1 MSESKLLKVFLCHAS
16 EDKPLVRE
24 LYYRLRDEGWM
35 DVWLDVEKLM
45 PGQDW
50 HLEIE
55 KAVEDANI
63 VIACISSRSVDKE
76 GYIQKELRSV
86 LSLAEEKPEG
96 AIFVIPLKLEDCLVP
111 RSLQDRQWVNYY
123 PSSQRD
129 QAYQRLL
136 TVLRMRAESLGI
148 LQIRQPGTQTVYS
161 VQEQTAPPPP
171 ATSNPATDVKRIHW
185 SIHPQVR
192 PHAFVIMPFGRRI
205 DMDGAIYEFNVIY
218 SQLIKPALED
228 AGFEAFRVDE
238 ETTSGDIQTDM
249 FQELLLADLCI
260 ADLSLDDVNVFYKM
274 GIRHSLRKRGIVH
287 IRANRPNM
295 SFDVFNVRTLPYHIT
310 MEGVPDMAFLER
322 DRAAIARIVLDTWAS
337 EPETIHS
344 PVFNLLEGMV
354 EPDRKTLRTP
364 LARGFWRE
372 YNQWRERVTV
382 AQRLK
387 QIGDILLL
395 TEEIQNPLIKE
406 EAIRET
412 GQALRNMDRHELA
425 LAQYRKGLEVNPRNI
440 FFRQE
445 EAFSLYR
452 LGRVDEAIVRLE
464 ILLQDVPNDGA
475 TLTQLGRIYR
485 EMWLDSWKEI
495 SDREARLQ
503 AAFNYC
509 HWLIKSF
516 ETYIKSFGYD
526 LNNSYPGVS
535 ALRLGRMLV
544 HLADRFD
551 DKNAPDPEIIRVRA
565 ILPELQ
571 GNLLFALELKA
582 RDEKADYWTLISLAE
597 LRVLT
602 GSSPQEVSRAYRRAL
617 MTSRR
622 NQYNIQ
628 SSLAQLDMLRLL
640 DLRPEF
646 VTAGINILKEEL
658 YAIRGEKALQEAPIK
673 TKAEAGKMEQEK
685 RNRQVFLFTGYMM
698 SHSGKSEKQLSPENE
713 PSLQDAIQTVLDKYG
728 AGPDD
733 LAITTGLGAGSELI
747 FVECCVE
754 RALSVKVYFPS
765 AESPYIREFVSP
777 CGETW
782 VDRFFKMRNHPL
794 VQDYYQAARV
804 GLPRE
809 GDNLH
814 QRNNRWALYSALAY
828 GLDNVHLVAV
838 WDGKEEPSSDL
849 DSRQVRHMVDLVR
862 DVGGRIEQ
870 IHPGKLIR
878 SLPVKTTPK
887 KNKNVLSPQ
896 RKVRK

>member
-1 MSESKLLKVFLCHAS
+1 MPESKLLKVFLCHAS

-55 KAVEDANI
+55 KAVEEANI

-96 AIFVIPLKLEDCLVP
+96 AIFVIPLKLEDCPMP

-136 TVLRMRAESLGI
+136 TVLKMRAESLEI
-148 LQIRQPGTQTVYS
+148 LQTRQTGPQLVYS
-161 VQEQTAPPPP
+161 TQGQPAPAPS
-171 ATSNPATDVKRIHW
+171 ATPSLAADMERIPW
-185 SIHPQVR
+185 SIRPQVC

-205 DMDGAIYEFNVIY
+205 DMDGAIYEFNRIY
-218 SQLIKPALED
+218 RLLIKPALED

-260 ADLSLDDVNVFYKM
+260 ADLSIDDVNVFYKM

-295 SFDVFNVRTLPYHIT
+295 SFDVFNVRTLPYHLT
-310 MEGVPDMAFLER
+310 LEGVPDPAFLER

-337 EPETIHS
+337 EPDNIHS
-344 PVFNLLEGMV
+344 PVFNLLEGMA
-354 EPDRKTLRTP
+354 EPDRRTLRTP

-372 YNQWRERVTV
+372 YNEWRERVNV

-387 QIGDILLL
+387 HIGDILLL

-406 EAIRET
+406 EAIREA
-412 GQALRNMDRHELA
+412 GQALGNMAKHELA
-425 LAQYRKGLEVNPRNI
+425 LVQYRKGLELNPRNMI
-440 FFRQE
+440 FRRE
-445 EAFSLYR
+445 EAFTLNR
-452 LGRVDEAIVRLE
+452 LGRADEATIRLE
-464 ILLQDVPNDGA
+464 NLLQDTPNDGETVA
-475 TLTQLGRIYR
+475 YLGRIYK
-485 EMWLDSWKEI
+485 EMWYQSWKRI
-495 SDREARLQ
+495 PDKEARIQ
-503 AAFNYC
+503 AAFDSY

-516 ETYIKSFGYD
+516 ETYLKGFGYD

-535 ALRLGRMLV
+535 ALWLGWILV

-551 DKNAPDPEIIRVRA
+551 DKNAPDPEISRVRA

-571 GNLLFALELKA
+571 GNLLFALELRA

-602 GSSPQEVSRAYRRAL
+602 ASSLQEVSRAYRRAL
-617 MTSRR
+617 MISRR
-622 NQYNIQ
+622 NQYYIQ
-628 SSLAQLDMLRLL
+628 ASLAQLEMLRML

-646 VTAGINILKEEL
+646 VTAGINMLEEEL
-658 YAIRGEKALQEAPIK
+658 HAIHGEKSLQEALPQ
-673 TKAEAGKMEQEK
+673 KANMKQET

-698 SHSGKSEKQLSPENE
+698 SHPGKSEKQLSPENE
-713 PSLQDAIQTVLDKYG
+713 PELRMAIHAVLEKYG

-733 LAITTGLGAGSELI
+733 LAITTGLGAGSEQV
-747 FVECCVE
+747 FVECCIE
-754 RALSVKVYFPS
+754 RGISVQVYFPTPETS
-765 AESPYIREFVSP
+765 YIREFVSP
-777 CGETW
+777 CGEVW
-782 VDRFFKMRNHPL
+782 VDRFFKIRNHPL
-794 VQDYYQAARV
+794 VDDYYQAARV

-809 GDNLH
+809 GDTLH

-828 GLDNVHLVAV
+828 GIENMHPIAV

-849 DSRQVRHMVDLVR
+849 DSRQVRHMVDLIR
-862 DVGGRIEQ
+862 DAGGRMDQ
-870 IHPGKLIR
+870 IHPGKLMR
-878 SLPVKTTPK
+878 SMPVKATPK
-887 KNKNVLSPQ
+887 KSKRLSTGS
-896 RKVRK
+896 R